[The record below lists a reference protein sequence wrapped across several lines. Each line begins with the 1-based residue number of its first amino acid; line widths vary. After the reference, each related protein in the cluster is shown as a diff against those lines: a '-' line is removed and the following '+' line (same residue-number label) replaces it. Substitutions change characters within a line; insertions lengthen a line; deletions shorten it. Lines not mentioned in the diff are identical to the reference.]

1 MVLGHQLLLIKAT
14 TSTAKFSQS
23 GLERSICY
31 VQVLSRSSLCGCCS
45 DCRPPSCQETS
56 TSPCSTS
63 SLLMLYRLVDISPLP
78 EPVKVF
84 RKTGAL
90 ISMIQDIVPWLSY
103 TPCMDLWMPCT
114 IAMRICLWQL
124 WAMTQSRWEIANST
138 NSSNSSQKMSAICIY
153 SNVPILELSF
163 ARLLLTLSTWQVT
176 LRSSCL
182 KRAGHSWIEDPSSS
196 FPSSNIGWRK
206 PVR

>member
-1 MVLGHQLLLIKAT
+1 VFKNNLWILFFWWWCSVINYLIKAT

-23 GLERSICY
+23 ELERSICY

-56 TSPCSTS
+56 TSPRSTS
-63 SLLMLYRLVDISPLP
+63 SLLMLYSLMDISPLP

-84 RKTGAL
+84 RKTSAL
-90 ISMIQDIVPWLSY
+90 VSMIQDIVPGLSY

-124 WAMTQSRWEIANST
+124 
-138 NSSNSSQKMSAICIY
+138 
-153 SNVPILELSF
+153 
-163 ARLLLTLSTWQVT
+163 
-176 LRSSCL
+176 
-182 KRAGHSWIEDPSSS
+182 
-196 FPSSNIGWRK
+196 
-206 PVR
+206 